1 MTEGTEKGMKKR
13 WKCIWLSLMI
23 GLFVIS
29 QYIGWK
35 LSREGNIRW
44 TISGTLLLL
53 LGGLLVGVAA
63 GLGILA
69 IEERVVRHRSGQQIK
84 AAAPKRTLPRP
95 GICFA
100 LALLTMPVCWLPG
113 YLAYYPGICAYDMP
127 IQVGQMVSGNYGT
140 HHPLAHTLLI
150 GAFMKL
156 GGVLGDVN
164 TGIALY
170 TAFQMLCLALTFA
183 AGIAWLRSLQVK
195 SVWILLVW
203 IWCCLFP
210 VHWYMSI
217 TVTKDVFFTMF
228 FVLQLIC
235 FCQLL
240 HLRESRRGFGGWD
253 AGYLLSA
260 IGMVLFRNNGR
271 YALLGV
277 LFFLGIGCIRR
288 HDSRKLLRR
297 LALYTIAGILLGSI
311 LLSLLAKAT
320 DAQEGDKREMLSIP
334 IQQLA
339 RTMIYHGGV
348 GALEEDDGTLEE
360 QDKLLINDFILDE
373 AYREYRPDIADP
385 VKRHTYTYVVRYR
398 TGEFLRTYLHLL
410 ARYPGDYVNA
420 AFAVNLGYYYI
431 GDQSHAHINENGV
444 ERGLGYIQTRWV
456 EAELAD
462 YGIYKDSKWEE
473 LHRLLEEYADSN
485 GYLYTPVL
493 NLLMIPGI
501 WLWIYL
507 FLAVFLLVRKK
518 YLLMLPITFM
528 AGYYLTLVLGP
539 TVQLRY
545 LYPVMTTAP
554 FLILFVRAECGRAN
568 PLSGSA
574 GMGRV
579 QAGLNP
585 GETWRSNHE

>member
-13 WKCIWLSLMI
+13 WKCVWLSLMI

-44 TISGTLLLL
+44 TLSGTLLLL
-53 LGGLLVGVAA
+53 LGGLGIGVAA
-63 GLGILA
+63 ALGILA
-69 IEERVVRHRSGQQIK
+69 PEERLSRRRS
-84 AAAPKRTLPRP
+84 KRTVRDTAEKRMLPGP
-95 GICFA
+95 GICFV

-127 IQVGQMVSGNYGT
+127 IQVGQIVSGNYGT

-150 GAFMKL
+150 GGFMKL
-156 GGVLGDVN
+156 GSVMGDVN

-170 TAFQMLCLALTFA
+170 TAFQMLALALTFA

-210 VHWYMSI
+210 IHWYMSI

-228 FVLQLIC
+228 FILQLIC

-240 HLRESRRGFGGWD
+240 HLGDARLGFGRWD

-288 HDSRKLLRR
+288 HDCRKLLLR
-297 LALYTIAGILLGSI
+297 LALHTIAGILLGSI

-348 GALEEDDGTLEE
+348 GALEEDDGTMEE

-444 ERGLGYIQTRWV
+444 EQGLGYIQTRWV
-456 EAELAD
+456 ETELAD
-462 YGIYKDSKWEE
+462 YGIYKDSKWEG

-545 LYPVMTTAP
+545 LYPVMTAAP
-554 FLILFVRAECGRAN
+554 FLLLFVRAECGREK
-568 PLSGSA
+568 L
-574 GMGRV
+574 
-579 QAGLNP
+579 
-585 GETWRSNHE
+585 